1 MPNGL
6 AMATEGLAELVDM
19 FPADQEAWLELASL
33 YLQQYKYA
41 QAAYALEELVLLAP
55 HNSFYLLKYAETLY
69 TSGEV
74 AKAYKIYLRIL
85 ELGEGNMSRENY
97 NNKTDRVRG
106 PWVRTLWGI
115 KMVRQC
121 YSSDSYSAHRV

>member
-85 ELGEGNMSRENY
+85 ELGNGNLAPNSADYE
-97 NNKTDRVRG
+97 DRTRG
-106 PWVRTLWGI
+106 PWVRTLWGL
-115 KMVRQC
+115 KMVRIQC
-121 YSSDSYSAHRV
+121 